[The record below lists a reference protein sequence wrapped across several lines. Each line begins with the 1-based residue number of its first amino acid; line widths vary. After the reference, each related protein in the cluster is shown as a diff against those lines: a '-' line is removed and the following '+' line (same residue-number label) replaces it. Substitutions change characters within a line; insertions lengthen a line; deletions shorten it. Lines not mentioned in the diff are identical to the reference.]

1 MTETEAQMSG
11 DETAGDPVR
20 SRRPSRFILPVL
32 LLLCLAAIAFLSV
45 TLAEKTSEQRQ
56 RDLVESS
63 ARIFVRELTT
73 YSHKRIDKDIQEVV
87 ELSTGSFKR
96 DYQRAQGGEAFQEAL
111 IQAEGSSDGKLVAV
125 AIKSISDDEAEV
137 LTVLDQTVTNNKQT
151 EPRTERRYLEIL
163 MVKTPSGWKTDR
175 VSVL

>member
-1 MTETEAQMSG
+1 MTDTETPNS
-11 DETAGDPVR
+11 DETSVDATKVK
-20 SRRPSRFILPVL
+20 RPSRFILPIL

-45 TLAEKTSEQRQ
+45 TLAKNTDEQRQ
-56 RDLVESS
+56 RERVESS
-63 ARIFVRELTT
+63 ARVFVRELTT
-73 YSHKRIDKDIQEVV
+73 YSHKRIDKDIQDVV

-111 IQAEGSSDGKLVAV
+111 IEAQGSSDGKLVAV

-137 LTVLDQTVTNNKQT
+137 ITILDQTVTNNKQT

>member
-1 MTETEAQMSG
+1 MTDTETPNA
-11 DETAGDPVR
+11 DETAVEATKPN
-20 SRRPSRFILPVL
+20 RPSRFILPVL
-32 LLLCLAAIAFLSV
+32 LLLSLAAIAFLSV
-45 TLAEKTSEQRQ
+45 TLAKKTDDQRE
-56 RDLVESS
+56 RERVESS
-63 ARIFVRELTT
+63 ARVFVRELTT
-73 YSHKRIDKDIQEVV
+73 YSHESIDKDIQDVV

-111 IQAEGSSDGKLVAV
+111 IEAQGSSDGKLVAV

-137 LTVLDQTVTNNKQT
+137 ITILDQTVTNNKQT